1 MGRNVSFFIEIIQLN
16 IFYAEIKEWLENLK
30 AEMKE
35 KKNMSQDVLKYE
47 ELLELLRTRLSV
59 LNTSVFL
66 LEENLS
72 INDPKTNEYLEKI
85 NDELERI
92 RKIIIEVPEKLRSN

>member
-1 MGRNVSFFIEIIQLN
+1 
-16 IFYAEIKEWLENLK
+16 
-30 AEMKE
+30 MKE
-35 KKNMSQDVLKYE
+35 KKNMSQDVLRYE

-66 LEENLS
+66 LEENLN
-72 INDPKTNEYLEKI
+72 IEDPKTNEYLEKI

-92 RKIIIEVPEKLRSN
+92 RKIIIEVPEKFRSN

>member
-1 MGRNVSFFIEIIQLN
+1 
-16 IFYAEIKEWLENLK
+16 
-30 AEMKE
+30 
-35 KKNMSQDVLKYE
+35 MSQANLRYE

-66 LEENLS
+66 LEENLD

-85 NDELERI
+85 NKELERI
-92 RKIIIEVPEKLRSN
+92 RRIIIEIPENIRGN

>member
-1 MGRNVSFFIEIIQLN
+1 
-16 IFYAEIKEWLENLK
+16 
-30 AEMKE
+30 MKE
-35 KKNMSQDVLKYE
+35 NKNMSQDVLRYE

-66 LEENLS
+66 LEENLN

-92 RKIIIEVPEKLRSN
+92 RKIIIEIPEKFRSN

>member
-1 MGRNVSFFIEIIQLN
+1 
-16 IFYAEIKEWLENLK
+16 
-30 AEMKE
+30 MKE
-35 KKNMSQDVLKYE
+35 KKNMSQEVLRYE

-66 LEENLS
+66 LEENLNL
-72 INDPKTNEYLEKI
+72 NDPKTTEYLTKI

-92 RKIIIEVPEKLRSN
+92 RRIIIEVPEKLRSN

>member
-1 MGRNVSFFIEIIQLN
+1 
-16 IFYAEIKEWLENLK
+16 
-30 AEMKE
+30 MKE
-35 KKNMSQDVLKYE
+35 NKNMSQAILRYE

-66 LEENLS
+66 LEENLN

-85 NDELERI
+85 NNELERI
-92 RKIIIEVPEKLRSN
+92 RKIIIEIPENLRSN